1 MGKIARVD
9 PISVEYPEPNDNGAM
24 RRLTLCRI
32 ETTDGV
38 VGWGEAITMW
48 AEACRATE
56 VMIEG
61 LSDLVIGRDPLDN
74 AAISHEL
81 AERTWW
87 TGPEGIA
94 SFARSAL
101 DIALWDLR
109 GKVSGQ
115 SLISMLGGARQPRV
129 PVIASS
135 HAFLPSLEAEAE
147 RHAKYVAEG
156 MHGFKIGLGKKGD
169 ANVGYDFDRDVLF
182 MRLLREAAGPDA
194 DIMMDRGQH
203 LRWDVSR
210 ATRTTQAW
218 EEYGLRWV
226 EEPLEPW
233 DVQGFQQLRRHCT
246 ALIATGERCWT
257 TEQYHRLIATGIVDV
272 IGCDPGR
279 AGGITGFRELID
291 AVEQTQ
297 LWFNA
302 HAWSS
307 AIITAASLAL
317 SASSPRCLLFELK
330 PLDNPMQNE
339 LVTEPFW
346 HEGGF
351 ISPPDKPGL
360 GIEVI
365 ESVVDRYRITW

>member
-1 MGKIARVD
+1 MSTITRVT
-9 PISVEYPEPNDNGAM
+9 PISVEYPEPNDSGAQ

-32 ETTDGV
+32 ETSDGV

-56 VMIEG
+56 VLIEG
-61 LSDLVIGRDPLDN
+61 MSDLVIGRDPLDH
-74 AAISHEL
+74 AVISRDL
-81 AERTWW
+81 ATRAWW
-87 TGPEGIA
+87 FGPEGIA
-94 SFARSAL
+94 SFARSAI

-109 GKVSGQ
+109 GKVTGQ
-115 SLISMLGGARQPRV
+115 SLVQMLGGAVQDRI
-129 PVIASS
+129 PVIAST
-135 HAFLPSLEAEAE
+135 HAFLPDLEAEAE

-156 MHGFKIGLGKKGD
+156 FRGFKIGLGKKGD
-169 ANVGYDFDRDVLF
+169 ANVGYEFDRDLLF

-194 DIMMDRGQH
+194 DIMFDRGQH
-203 LRWDVSR
+203 LRWDVSHAVR
-210 ATRTTQAW
+210 ITQAL
-218 EEYGLRWV
+218 EEYDLRWI

-233 DVQGFQQLRRHCT
+233 DVQGFRQIRQHCT

-257 TEQYHRLIATGIVDV
+257 TDQYRRLIETGIVDV

-279 AGGITGFRELID
+279 AAGITGFRELIGL
-291 AVEQTQ
+291 VEQAQ

-307 AIITAASLAL
+307 AIISAASLAL
-317 SASSPRCLLFELK
+317 SASSNRCLLFELK
-330 PLDNPMQNE
+330 PIENPMQHE

-346 HEGGF
+346 HTNGY

-365 ESVVDRYRITW
+365 ESVVEKYRMR